1 MIPPSR
7 VLRIF
12 GTVFLSGVGLGIY
25 YGFLG
30 SPRRKSPVPADLAF
44 LAGLGWCLVL
54 VAFPL
59 CDGDLRPAC
68 LGVLILFSFNADKD
82 LRMDNTYST
91 EVINIINP
99 SGRIYSFSN

>member
-44 LAGLGWCLVL
+44 LAGLG
-54 VAFPL
+54 
-59 CDGDLRPAC
+59 
-68 LGVLILFSFNADKD
+68 
-82 LRMDNTYST
+82 
-91 EVINIINP
+91 
-99 SGRIYSFSN
+99 